1 MPARRTKE
9 LLEKSERKRQ
19 LREHQ
24 RKQQAQLQLEKPSPS
39 DSLES
44 HAVSKLSARD
54 RARIELARA
63 LQHSHSEQERR
74 DALLGK
80 QSVPGSETGT
90 DLTPRGVARAKLT
103 SVMRNAPHRQ

>member
-1 MPARRTKE
+1 MPAERTKA
-9 LLEKSERKRQ
+9 LLEKSERKRR

-39 DSLES
+39 DTLENRTI
-44 HAVSKLSARD
+44 SKLSARD

-74 DALLGK
+74 EALLGN
-80 QSVPGSETGT
+80 QGVSNSDTGKE
-90 DLTPRGVARAKLT
+90 LTPRGVARAKLT